1 MRHQGYRKERLDRG
15 IKVRTEDV
23 YALASLKDMAYAVG
37 PRTLAVAALL
47 VTPLLEPLLGI
58 YWMKV
63 FLITLV
69 IALLAVSWDVLA
81 VAGLPSLGQALF
93 FGVGAYITGYLN
105 HRFGWPPAL
114 CIPVATLAGALLCTV
129 MLIPVLRLR
138 GIYFGLITLAL
149 PLVFSR
155 LIEATKIL
163 GGTEGLSGL
172 DPLPNFKLE
181 LYIAI
186 VAVLVFAFVY
196 RQLMES
202 DYGAVLHGIN
212 ANDRVV
218 LASGISLTRFKIE
231 AVFLAALPGTFA
243 GTILTHHYQFV
254 GMPAFAMEYSLLPLA
269 SAVVGG
275 TGTLVGP
282 VIGAFILT
290 PLSEVL
296 RAFGT
301 LRMVVYA
308 ILLVVFSVGIPEGLL
323 RYVQRRYY
331 QFERIV
337 PVQEVEWSDGSGAH
351 LTGPRS
357 A

>member
-1 MRHQGYRKERLDRG
+1 MQPYRKERLDRG
-15 IKVRTEDV
+15 AKVRTEDI
-23 YALASLKDMAYAVG
+23 YALASLRDLVYALG
-37 PRTLAVAALL
+37 PRALAVIALL
-47 VTPLLEPLLGI
+47 IAPFLEPLIGV

-63 FLITLV
+63 LLITLV
-69 IALLAVSWDVLA
+69 VSLLAVSWDVLA

-93 FGVGAYITGYLN
+93 FGVGGYMTGYLN
-105 HRFGWPPAL
+105 HQFGWPPGVCIPIATVAGAAL
-114 CIPVATLAGALLCTV
+114 CTALLT
-129 MLIPVLRLR
+129 PVLRLR

-172 DPLPNFKLE
+172 DPLPNFTLE
-181 LYIAI
+181 LYLGIA
-186 VAVLVFAFVY
+186 AVLFFAFAY
-196 RQLMES
+196 RRLIES
-202 DYGAVLHGIN
+202 DYGMVLQGIN

-218 LASGISLTRFKIE
+218 LASGISLTKFKVE
-231 AVFLAALPGTFA
+231 AVFLAALPGTLGGA
-243 GTILTHHYQFV
+243 LLTHHYQFV

-282 VIGAFILT
+282 VLGAFILT

-296 RAFGT
+296 RSFGT

-308 ILLVVFSVGIPEGLL
+308 IILVVFAVGVPEGLL
-323 RYVQRRYY
+323 RFLQRKYH
-331 QFERIV
+331 QFQRVV
-337 PVQEVEWSDGSGAH
+337 PVEEVAWSDGSGAD
-351 LTGPRS
+351 LADRRT